1 MYQKGEEYNM
11 WFAVLFL
18 IILFGG
24 AVTMLFML
32 YEWYQALGIIL
43 LCVVASIIA
52 EILHIEFQWFS
63 YILGYLL
70 CLISHTIIEKE

>member
-1 MYQKGEEYNM
+1 M
-11 WFAVLFL
+11 WLVILFL

-52 EILHIEFQWFS
+52 EIFNFQFDWFS

-70 CLISHTIIEKE
+70 CLISHTIIYDKED